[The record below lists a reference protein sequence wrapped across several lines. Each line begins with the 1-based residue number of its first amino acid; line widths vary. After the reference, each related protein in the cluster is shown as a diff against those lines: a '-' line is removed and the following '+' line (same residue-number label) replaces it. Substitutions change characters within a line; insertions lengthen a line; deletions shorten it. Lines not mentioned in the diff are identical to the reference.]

1 MKMSR
6 HEKNKVKK
14 LIGII
19 LITGI
24 LLAAGCSAVQNK
36 EEKIKD
42 LEFTVLGEDA
52 IPEETKVM
60 IEEKKE
66 QPFKFTFADEGY
78 LYICTGYG
86 KQKTGGYSITV
97 DSVYLTDN
105 AIYVDTNLLG
115 PTDEDAD
122 KESPS
127 YPCVVIKMEYI
138 EKSVVFE

>member
-1 MKMSR
+1 MKMSK
-6 HEKNKVKK
+6 HKNNKIKKV
-14 LIGII
+14 IGI
-19 LITGI
+19 LFITGI
-24 LLAAGCSAVQNK
+24 FVIGGCGAAKNK

-52 IPEETKVM
+52 LPEELKTM

-66 QPFKFTFADEGY
+66 QPFKFTYSDEGY

-86 KQKTGGYSITV
+86 KQKTGGYSITI

-115 PTDEDAD
+115 PTDEDAN

-127 YPCVVIKMEYI
+127 YPYVVIKMESI
-138 EKSVVFE
+138 DKSVVFE